1 MSSLNLDRV
10 WARVKKN
17 KLIPRGACLS
27 DYRFIT
33 ISKNYSLT
41 TQQAVSNQPIEFP
54 AGAILLSLGMWAAFA
69 AQAAGAVRGD
79 LSMVRVQITYPSA
92 DGNLVTVLVNAAA
105 LLGLRNERQWPE
117 KEILVPVNG
126 TLNHS
131 FTNLTTSTIDLDVVW
146 NVLVYKAASA

>member
-1 MSSLNLDRV
+1 MSLNLERV
-10 WARVKKN
+10 WARVRSN
-17 KLIPRGACLS
+17 KLIPRRACLS
-27 DYRFIT
+27 DYRFIA

-41 TQQAVSNQPIEFP
+41 SQQAVTNQPVEFP
-54 AGAILLSLGMWAAFA
+54 AGSIILSLGMWAAFA

-79 LSMVRVQITYPSA
+79 LSMVRLQITYPSA

-117 KEILVPVNG
+117 KEILIPVNG

-131 FTNLTTSTIDLDVVW
+131 FTNLVTSTIDLDLVY
-146 NVLVYKAASA
+146 NALVYKASAA